1 VAEALKKK
9 SDSKV
14 ESQRLKQQRR
24 QEIALL
30 SECIDEREREL
41 RRSLRVLSGR
51 ERVGDDEQMQRL
63 QLQLKELQR
72 GDAKA

>member
-1 VAEALKKK
+1 MAEALKKK

-24 QEIALL
+24 QEIAQLG
-30 SECIDEREREL
+30 ECIDEREREL

>member
-1 VAEALKKK
+1 MAEALKKK

-24 QEIALL
+24 QEIAQL

>member
-1 VAEALKKK
+1 MAEALKKK